1 MRIAGNEVSY
11 PRERM
16 DQTMNSKITN
26 IKRKRTRA
34 ARVPP
39 VDLERIASGVR
50 LILEGIGDDP
60 NRAGLLDTPKR
71 VAEMYAELT
80 AGMREDAAQHI
91 VPLSGNK
98 HDEMV
103 IVKDISIASLC
114 EHHLAP
120 FVGKCHVAYIPKN
133 GRILG
138 LSKLARLTEAFARR
152 LQLQERL
159 TSEIANTLFE
169 QLQPLGVM
177 VVIEA
182 EHTCMTLRGVR
193 KPGAITVTSALLGG
207 FRKDPR
213 TRAEAMALITG
224 NNK

>member
-1 MRIAGNEVSY
+1 MPTKFSE
-11 PRERM
+11 E
-16 DQTMNSKITN
+16 
-26 IKRKRTRA
+26 KRTDKSIETNTRA
-34 ARVPP
+34 
-39 VDLERIASGVR
+39 VDLERIARGVR
-50 LILEGIGDDP
+50 LILEGIGEDP
-60 NRAGLLDTPKR
+60 ERPGLQQTPQR
-71 VAEMYAELT
+71 VAEMYVELT
-80 AGMREDAAQHI
+80 AGMHEDPHEHVI
-91 VPLSGNK
+91 PLPGDT

-120 FVGKCHVAYIPKN
+120 FVGKCHIAYIPKD

-138 LSKLARLTEAFARR
+138 ISKLARLAETFSRR

-159 TSEIANTLFE
+159 TTDIANTLFE
-169 QLQPLGVM
+169 SLTPIGVM

-193 KPGAITVTSALLGG
+193 KANAKTITSAVLGG
-207 FRKDPR
+207 FRNDPR

-224 NNK
+224 RE

>member
-1 MRIAGNEVSY
+1 MATKFSEEEDRLPGKQRSA
-11 PRERM
+11 
-16 DQTMNSKITN
+16 
-26 IKRKRTRA
+26 
-34 ARVPP
+34 
-39 VDLERIASGVR
+39 VDLDTIAQGVR
-50 LILEGIGDDP
+50 LILEGLGEDP
-60 NRAGLLDTPKR
+60 ERAGLRETPRR
-71 VAEMYAELT
+71 VAEMFVELT
-80 AGMREDAAQHI
+80 AGMHEDPTAHV
-91 VPLSGNK
+91 VPLPGDK

-120 FVGKCHVAYIPKN
+120 FVGKCHIAYIPKE

-138 LSKLARLTEAFARR
+138 ISKLARLAETFSRR

-159 TSEIANTLFE
+159 TTDIANTLYE
-169 QLQPLGVM
+169 GLAPVGVM

-193 KPGAITVTSALLGG
+193 KSGAKTITSAVLGG
-207 FRKDPR
+207 FRNDPR

-224 NNK
+224 DK

>member
-1 MRIAGNEVSY
+1 METKVIETNQDSNQ
-11 PRERM
+11 RE
-16 DQTMNSKITN
+16 SGSSS
-26 IKRKRTRA
+26 A
-34 ARVPP
+34 ES
-39 VDLERIASGVR
+39 VDLDLIAQGVR
-50 LILEGIGDDP
+50 LILEGIGEDP
-60 NRAGLLDTPKR
+60 ERAGLQETPQR

-80 AGMREDAAQHI
+80 SGMREDPAQHV
-91 VPLSGNK
+91 VPLPGDT

-120 FVGKCHVAYIPKN
+120 FVGKCHIAYIPKG

-138 LSKLARLTEAFARR
+138 ISKLARLAETFSRR

-159 TSEIANTLFE
+159 TTDIANTPYEGLT
-169 QLQPLGVM
+169 PLGVM

-193 KPGAITVTSALLGG
+193 KAGAMTVTSAVLGG
-207 FRKDPR
+207 FRTDPR
-213 TRAEAMALITG
+213 TRAEAMSLIKG
-224 NNK
+224 KD

>member
-1 MRIAGNEVSY
+1 MSAKLTAIKSK
-11 PRERM
+11 PRER
-16 DQTMNSKITN
+16 TSKV
-26 IKRKRTRA
+26 RR
-34 ARVPP
+34 P
-39 VDLERIASGVR
+39 DLDRIANGVR
-50 LILEGIGDDP
+50 LILEGIGEDP
-60 NRAGLLDTPKR
+60 AREGLRETPQR

-80 AGMREDAAQHI
+80 AGMREDPSAHI

-103 IVKDISIASLC
+103 IVKDIAIASLC

-120 FVGKCHVAYIPKN
+120 FVGKCHIAYIPKN
-133 GRILG
+133 GKILG
-138 LSKLARLTEAFARR
+138 VSKLARLAETFARR

-182 EHTCMTLRGVR
+182 EHTCMTLRGV
-193 KPGAITVTSALLGG
+193 KKSGAQTVTSAVLGG
-207 FRKDPR
+207 FRKDSR

-224 NNK
+224 QTR